1 MKRSEILK
9 ILADWIKDNDTSTCS
24 TEQDRITMSSGLLLE
39 IEKAGMLPP
48 ETIRYID
55 QDNGNTLVSS
65 ECLWEPEDE

>member
-1 MKRSEILK
+1 MLSILENLIRCTDYIDIPNESFYKPKELAKEILE
-9 ILADWIKDNDTSTCS
+9 A
-24 TEQDRITMSSGLLLE
+24 

-65 ECLWEPEDE
+65 ECLWEPEDV

>member
-1 MKRSEILK
+1 MKRSEMLDLMADTYIKFTTNSYTTRDRMVLVLK
-9 ILADWIKDNDTSTCS
+9 
-24 TEQDRITMSSGLLLE
+24 EM
-39 IEKAGMLPP
+39 EKAGMLPP